1 MIPFL
6 HGRDGKAWE
15 GEHGAALVS
24 CLLHTVPTALHS
36 AVVVGS
42 GYLGVRK
49 RVVSSLPGPILLEP
63 VGALVCLLVVK
74 KLCMRSLLPCN
85 AGKVS
90 ST

>member
-6 HGRDGKAWE
+6 LGRDGKAWE
-15 GEHGAALVS
+15 GEHGSVLAS

-42 GYLGVRK
+42 AYLGVRK

-63 VGALVCLLVVK
+63 VGELVCLLSKNFVCD
-74 KLCMRSLLPCN
+74 LFCHAMPIR
-85 AGKVS
+85 
-90 ST
+90 